1 MLQVIQYLNKQVLNY
16 RIICYRELASQQP
29 GTQSALLLGD
39 AYISILEPDKAI
51 EVYETALK
59 KNPRDATL
67 ASKIGQALVRTH
79 NYNKVSISHINPQSI
94 ILLYNRV
101 IYTLVYWVTC
111 MFY

>member
-1 MLQVIQYLNKQVLNY
+1 MLQVIQHLSIKVLNY
-16 RIICYRELASQQP
+16 IIIYRELASQQP

-79 NYNKVSISHINPQSI
+79 NYNKVSISHKPTINYFIMQLSY
-94 ILLYNRV
+94 LYFIV
-101 IYTLVYWVTC
+101 ICVLY
-111 MFY
+111 

>member
-1 MLQVIQYLNKQVLNY
+1 MNS
-16 RIICYRELASQQP
+16 RIICRELANEQP

-39 AYISILEPDKAI
+39 AYIGILEPDKAI

-79 NYNKVSISHINPQSI
+79 HYNKVSYCIVINLSCN
-94 ILLYNRV
+94 L
-101 IYTLVYWVTC
+101 
-111 MFY
+111 

>member
-1 MLQVIQYLNKQVLNY
+1 MNY
-16 RIICYRELASQQP
+16 RITCRELASQQP

-39 AYISILEPDKAI
+39 AYIGILEPDKAI

-79 NYNKVSISHINPQSI
+79 HYNKASYSNGGIDMP
-94 ILLYNRV
+94 
-101 IYTLVYWVTC
+101 YTRKFSRNIKFTDP
-111 MFY
+111 